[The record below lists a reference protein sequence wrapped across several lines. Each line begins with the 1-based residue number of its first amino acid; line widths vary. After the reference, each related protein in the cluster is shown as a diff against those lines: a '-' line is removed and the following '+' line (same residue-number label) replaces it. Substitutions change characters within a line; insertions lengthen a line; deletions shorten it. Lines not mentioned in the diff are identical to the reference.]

1 LASFAAKEASCP
13 TGPALVAIFKGSS
26 AKAAAVNASER
37 AATCAKRKSIFM
49 VSSPFL
55 VEVSNGRMMRG
66 EFDAVETSKKIA
78 MRVLPRRPMTSKVF
92 DVRSG

>member
-1 LASFAAKEASCP
+1 
-13 TGPALVAIFKGSS
+13 
-26 AKAAAVNASER
+26 
-37 AATCAKRKSIFM
+37 M